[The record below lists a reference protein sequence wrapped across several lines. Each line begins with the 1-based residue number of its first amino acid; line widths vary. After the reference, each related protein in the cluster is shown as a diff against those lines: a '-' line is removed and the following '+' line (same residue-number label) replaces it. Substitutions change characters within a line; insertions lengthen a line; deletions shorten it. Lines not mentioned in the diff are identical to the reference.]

1 MNEELEQ
8 DVDAAVSEQAQV
20 ESQESQQEETQKMV
34 PLAALQAERRK
45 RQDAEA
51 RSKAMEEFAIRS
63 KEKEEP
69 EVPEDPNGLV
79 EKQELKQTAASTKR
93 DILETLYQDMN
104 PEAVQKI
111 NKYLKP
117 ILEKK
122 PWLAATVDTAQNR
135 YARAYEIVQDYLHLV
150 EEKPLARAA
159 STSDGQKI
167 IQNANKPRS
176 PHEVGKSAQPGGTE
190 YLKSIQGKKE
200 FREYREKVL
209 RGEAQSKKILL
220 HVSKHFLTRR

>member
-1 MNEELEQ
+1 MSETQKEQ
-8 DVDAAVSEQAQV
+8 DLEAAVSEQPVV
-20 ESQESQQEETQKMV
+20 ESQEDSHEQKMV

-45 RQDAEA
+45 RQDLEA
-51 RSKAMEEFAIRS
+51 KAQVYEELINRSKQEAAAPQEE
-63 KEKEEP
+63 
-69 EVPEDPNGLV
+69 EDPNAIV
-79 EKQELKQTAASTKR
+79 ERKDLRESNAHNKR

-122 PWLAATVDTAQNR
+122 PWLASSVDTAQNR

-150 EEKPLARAA
+150 EEKPQVRQ
-159 STSDGQKI
+159 SSNQDGKRI
-167 IQNANKPRS
+167 IENAQKPRS
-176 PHEVGKSAQPGGTE
+176 PAEVGKSARPEGTE

-200 FREYREKVL
+200 FREYRQKVL
-209 RGEAQSKKILL
+209 RGEA
-220 HVSKHFLTRR
+220 